1 MQTCERNRN
10 QKLFWRI
17 YYANGVL
24 KFKRVGL
31 SETNLGMKS
40 KIKKMSSIKKKDIS
54 TYKESNP
61 CKMCRKQCVCCE

>member
-40 KIKKMSSIKKKDIS
+40 KIKKNVIDQEKRYFNIQGI
-54 TYKESNP
+54 ES
-61 CKMCRKQCVCCE
+61 V